1 MSHTR
6 LYLEFSPQASKN
18 SISSLAYL
26 AASLA
31 LFSVIAF
38 YAGKVLYENSLKKH
52 DLAAMENGRRVVP
65 RTSEPRAVRA
75 DPAELARVQFVRS
88 TSRNLAA
95 PWADLL
101 VALENAPSNVALL
114 AVEPSAAKR
123 SVSLTAEAASPIDM
137 LKYLESLQND
147 PHLSNVLLVS
157 HQLQVQAPGTPVRF
171 QLRATWGDAP

>member
-6 LYLEFSPQASKN
+6 LNLEFSPQASKN
-18 SISSLAYL
+18 SNSSLVFL
-26 AASLA
+26 ALAVA
-31 LFSVIAF
+31 LFSVMAL
-38 YAGKVLYENSLKKH
+38 YAGKVVYENSVKRR
-52 DLAAMENGRRVVP
+52 DLAAIESGHRAVP
-65 RTSEPRAVRA
+65 RGSDPRPVRA
-75 DPAELARVQFVRS
+75 DPSELARVQFVRS

-101 VALENAPSNVALL
+101 LALENAPSNVALL

-123 SVSLTAEAASPIDM
+123 SVSLTAEAAAPIDM
-137 LKYLESLQND
+137 LKYLEALQND
-147 PHLSNVLLVS
+147 PHLSNVVLVS